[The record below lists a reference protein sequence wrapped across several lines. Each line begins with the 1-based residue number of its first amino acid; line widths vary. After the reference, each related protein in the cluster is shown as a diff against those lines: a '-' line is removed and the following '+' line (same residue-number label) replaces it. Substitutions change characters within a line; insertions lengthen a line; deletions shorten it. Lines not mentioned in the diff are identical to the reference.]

1 MVICYRMKVLQMRQ
15 LRIKDNNQR
24 NKSEFLEIPNLV
36 KTISNKT
43 LEKLE
48 KEGVFVFP
56 ETVHDAEDIT
66 RDQMILQSVNDTY
79 RSGNVMGF
87 LGYGE
92 ERLVIESR
100 FSTGD
105 NDFLF
110 QYLLER
116 VLDFPNIV
124 NLETDATHDDRMF
137 SLLLFLFPSYL
148 AAAMRKGV
156 FKTYVRNEYNDGN
169 VKGTINIDRHIRKN
183 IPFVGNIAYSQREYA
198 YDNFLMQL
206 IRHTVEFIKRKP
218 YGHKLLAKVKDEV
231 QQVIEATPDYE
242 AKNLRKV
249 LVENK
254 KNTVRHAFYHEYRAL
269 QRLCILILQNEKS
282 QVGLGERKIYG
293 ILFDGAWL
301 WEEYINTIVDNTF
314 YHPMNKGGKGAQWLF
329 TVDGSIKG
337 LIYPDYIGKS
347 PVNRII
353 ADAKYKPID
362 NIGNKDYL
370 QVLAYMFRFDAKKA
384 FYFYPET
391 EDVEDKVFWLNKG
404 SSYEK
409 NVKAREDV
417 CLIKHGLHIP
427 SGAESYNDFVE
438 AIKKSEAEFKKPFSE
453 IVEMKVFG

>member
-1 MVICYRMKVLQMRQ
+1 MKQFK
-15 LRIKDNNQR
+15 IKDNDQR
-24 NKSEFLEIPNLV
+24 KKEEFFDISGLV
-36 KTISNKT
+36 KTLADKT
-43 LEKLE
+43 LEELE

-56 ETVHDAEDIT
+56 EMVHDAEDVT

-105 NDFLF
+105 NDYLF

-124 NLETDATHDDRMF
+124 NLETDATHDDKMF
-137 SLLLFLFPSYL
+137 SLLLFLFPVYL

-156 FKTYVRNEYNDGN
+156 FKTYVRNEYNNGN

-183 IPFVGNIAYSQREYA
+183 IPFIGNIAYSQREYA
-198 YDNFLMQL
+198 YDNYLMQL

-231 QQVIEATPDYE
+231 WQVIEATPDYE
-242 AKNLRKV
+242 TKNLRKV
-249 LVENK
+249 LSENK
-254 KNTVRHAFYHEYRAL
+254 KNTVRHAFYLEYRAL
-269 QRLCILILQNEKS
+269 QRLCILILQNEKT
-282 QVGLGERKIYG
+282 QVGLGARKIYG

-301 WEEYINTIVDNTF
+301 WEEYINTLVNGIF
-314 YHPMNKGGKGAQWLF
+314 HHPMNKSGKGAQWLF
-329 TVDGSIKG
+329 TVDGSNSG
-337 LIYPDYIGKS
+337 LVYPDFIGKIS
-347 PVNRII
+347 FNRII
-353 ADAKYKPID
+353 ADAKYKPLD
-362 NIGNKDYL
+362 NIRNKDYL

-391 EDVEDKVFWLNKG
+391 GDVEDKAYWLNKG
-404 SSYEK
+404 SSYDK
-409 NVKAREDV
+409 NVKSREDI

-427 SGAESYNDFVE
+427 SRAESYNEFVE
-438 AIKKSEAEFKKPFSE
+438 AIRKSEEEFVMALSDGK
-453 IVEMKVFG
+453 EMKALG

>member
-1 MVICYRMKVLQMRQ
+1 MKQ
-15 LRIKDNNQR
+15 LKIKDNDQR
-24 NKSEFLEIPNLV
+24 KKEEFFEIPGLV
-36 KTISNKT
+36 KTIADKT
-43 LEKLE
+43 LEELE

-56 ETVHDAEDIT
+56 EMVHEAEDVT

-105 NDFLF
+105 NDFLL

-116 VLDFPNIV
+116 ILDFPNIV
-124 NLETDATHDDRMF
+124 NLETDATHDDKMF
-137 SLLLFLFPSYL
+137 SLLLALFLSYL
-148 AAAMRKGV
+148 VSAMRKGV

-218 YGHKLLAKVKDEV
+218 YGHKLLAKAKEEV
-231 QQVIEATPDYE
+231 QLVVEATPSYE
-242 AKNLRKV
+242 AKDLRRI

-254 KNTVRHAFYHEYRAL
+254 KNTVRHAYYHEYRAL
-269 QRLCILILQNEKS
+269 QRLCILILQNKKT
-282 QVGLGERKIYG
+282 QLGLGASKIYG
-293 ILFDGAWL
+293 IVFDGAWL
-301 WEEYINTIVDNTF
+301 WEEYVNSLVDEIF

-329 TVDGSIKG
+329 AGGAG
-337 LIYPDYIGKS
+337 LIYPDFTGKN
-347 PVNRII
+347 PNNRII
-353 ADAKYKPID
+353 ADAKYKPVD

-370 QVLAYMFRFDAKKA
+370 QVLAYMFRFDAKRA
-384 FYFYPET
+384 FYFYP
-391 EDVEDKVFWLNKG
+391 DVDAIEDKVFWLNSG

-409 NVKAREDV
+409 NVQKRDDI
-417 CLIKHGLHIP
+417 CLTKHGLHIP
-427 SGAESYNDFVE
+427 KDAASYDEFV
-438 AIKKSEAEFKKPFSE
+438 ALIKACEVEFLSEFSDMTNIE
-453 IVEMKVFG
+453 DRGK

>member
-1 MVICYRMKVLQMRQ
+1 M
-15 LRIKDNNQR
+15 KDNDQR
-24 NKSEFLEIPNLV
+24 NKSEFFDIPGLV
-36 KTISNKT
+36 ETISDKT
-43 LEKLE
+43 LEELE

-56 ETVHDAEDIT
+56 ERMRDAEDIT
-66 RDQMILQSVNDTY
+66 RDQMILQSANGTY

-92 ERLVIESR
+92 ERFVIESR

-137 SLLLFLFPSYL
+137 SLLLFLFTSYL
-148 AAAMRKGV
+148 AAAMRKGT
-156 FKTYVRNEYNDGN
+156 FKAYVRKEYNDGN
-169 VKGTINIDRHIRKN
+169 VRGTVDIDRHIRKN
-183 IPFVGNIAYSQREYA
+183 IPFAGNIAYSQREYA

-206 IRHTVEFIKRKP
+206 VRHTLEFIKRKP
-218 YGHKLLAKVKDEV
+218 YGHKLLRKVKDEV
-231 QQVIEATPDYE
+231 QMVVEATPNYE

-249 LVENK
+249 LIENK

-269 QRLCILILQNEKS
+269 QRLCILILQNEKI
-282 QVGLGERKIYG
+282 QVGLGARKIYG

-301 WEEYINTIVDNTF
+301 WEEYVNTLVDDTF

-329 TVDGSIKG
+329 TADGNKSG
-337 LIYPDYIGKS
+337 LIYPDFIGKS
-347 PVNRII
+347 PNDRII
-353 ADAKYKPID
+353 ADAKYKPLD

-384 FYFYPET
+384 FYFYPEI
-391 EDVEDKVFWLNKG
+391 ENIEDKVFWLNKG

-409 NVKAREDV
+409 NVKIREDV
-417 CLIKHGLHIP
+417 CLIKHGLYVP
-427 SGAESYNDFVE
+427 SHVDSYDEFVRNIKLSEDDFI
-438 AIKKSEAEFKKPFSE
+438 AAFSDE
-453 IVEMKVFG
+453 I

>member
-1 MVICYRMKVLQMRQ
+1 MKQ
-15 LRIKDNNQR
+15 LKIKDNDQR
-24 NKSEFLEIPNLV
+24 KKEEFFEIPGLV
-36 KTISNKT
+36 KTIADKT
-43 LEKLE
+43 LEELE

-56 ETVHDAEDIT
+56 EMVHDAEDVT

-105 NDFLF
+105 NDFLL

-116 VLDFPNIV
+116 ILDFPNIV
-124 NLETDATHDDRMF
+124 NLETDATHDDKMF
-137 SLLLFLFPSYL
+137 SLLLALFLSYL
-148 AAAMRKGV
+148 VSAMRKGV

-218 YGHKLLAKVKDEV
+218 YGHKLLAKAKEEV
-231 QQVIEATPDYE
+231 QLVVEATPSYE
-242 AKNLRKV
+242 AKDLRRIRG
-249 LVENK
+249 ENK
-254 KNTVRHAFYHEYRAL
+254 KNTVRHAYYHEYRAL
-269 QRLCILILQNEKS
+269 QRLCILILQNKKT
-282 QVGLGERKIYG
+282 QLGLGASKIYG
-293 ILFDGAWL
+293 IVFDGAWL
-301 WEEYINTIVDNTF
+301 WEEYVNSLVDEIF

-329 TVDGSIKG
+329 AGGAG
-337 LIYPDYIGKS
+337 LIYPDFIGKN
-347 PVNRII
+347 PNNRII
-353 ADAKYKPID
+353 ADAKYKPVD

-370 QVLAYMFRFDAKKA
+370 QVLAYMFRFDAKRA
-384 FYFYPET
+384 FYFYP
-391 EDVEDKVFWLNKG
+391 DVDAIEDKVFWLNSG

-409 NVKAREDV
+409 NVQKRDDI
-417 CLIKHGLHIP
+417 CLTKHGLHIP
-427 SGAESYNDFVE
+427 KDAASYDEFV
-438 AIKKSEAEFKKPFSE
+438 ALIKACEVEFLSEFSDMTNIE
-453 IVEMKVFG
+453 DRGK

>member
-1 MVICYRMKVLQMRQ
+1 MKQ
-15 LRIKDNNQR
+15 LKIKDNDQR
-24 NKSEFLEIPNLV
+24 KKEEFFEIPGLV
-36 KTISNKT
+36 KTIADKT
-43 LEKLE
+43 LEELE

-56 ETVHDAEDIT
+56 EMVHDAEDVT

-105 NDFLF
+105 NDFLL

-116 VLDFPNIV
+116 ILDFPNIV
-124 NLETDATHDDRMF
+124 NLETDATHDDKMF
-137 SLLLFLFPSYL
+137 SLLLALFLSYL
-148 AAAMRKGV
+148 VSAMRKGV

-218 YGHKLLAKVKDEV
+218 YGHKLLAKAKEEV
-231 QQVIEATPDYE
+231 QLVVEATPSYE
-242 AKNLRKV
+242 AKDLRRI

-254 KNTVRHAFYHEYRAL
+254 KNTVRHAYYHEYRAL
-269 QRLCILILQNEKS
+269 QRLCILILQNKKT
-282 QVGLGERKIYG
+282 QLGLGASKIYG
-293 ILFDGAWL
+293 IVFDGAWL
-301 WEEYINTIVDNTF
+301 WEEYVNSLVDEIF

-329 TVDGSIKG
+329 AGGAG
-337 LIYPDYIGKS
+337 LIYPDFIGKN
-347 PVNRII
+347 PNNRII
-353 ADAKYKPID
+353 ADAKYKPVD

-370 QVLAYMFRFDAKKA
+370 QVLAYMFRFDAKRA
-384 FYFYPET
+384 FYFYP
-391 EDVEDKVFWLNKG
+391 DVDAIEDKVFWLNSG

-409 NVKAREDV
+409 NVQKRDDI
-417 CLIKHGLHIP
+417 CLTKHGLHIP
-427 SGAESYNDFVE
+427 KDAASYDEFV
-438 AIKKSEAEFKKPFSE
+438 ALIKACEVEFLSEFSDMTNIE
-453 IVEMKVFG
+453 DRGK